1 MVQIILAKFPQN
13 IEDNCPVIFILFG
26 NTPNYMLL
34 NIELAS
40 KTNSVIVLSDS
51 VSKRAITIISSN
63 SKNNYVIYEPLNDY
77 LNLSKKFQD
86 IYRHLCK
93 DRTRQRKLHE
103 LRCIQ
108 RLFIQNIK
116 KKILY
121 YFPLP
126 SHNSN

>member
-1 MVQIILAKFPQN
+1 MKFTLAIIFVYIFQISLANLPQN

-40 KTNSVIVLSDS
+40 NTNSVIILSDS
-51 VSKRAITIISSN
+51 ISERAMTTISSN
-63 SKNNYVIYEPLNDY
+63 SQNNYVIYEPLNDY
-77 LNLSKKFQD
+77 QNLSRKFQD

-108 RLFIQNIK
+108 RLFM
-116 KKILY
+116 
-121 YFPLP
+121 
-126 SHNSN
+126 